1 MSIAKHKHEGME
13 RRLFEALENWF
24 LNELE
29 SDVAESAMLTR
40 LELTTDRKHL
50 NVFYAPIGDGAEEDG
65 DGVASW
71 VEDEL
76 EGLVYAMGD
85 VVEEELHGR
94 RPEIRLKLD
103 KGARNAARVESILNE
118 LHLEDGGTAE
128 DEGKDAGS

>member
-29 SDVAESAMLTR
+29 SDVSESANLTR
-40 LELTTDRKHL
+40 VELTTDRKHL
-50 NVFYAPIGDGAEEDG
+50 NVFYAPIGDGEAGDA
-65 DGVASW
+65 DGVAQW
-71 VEDEL
+71 LEDEL
-76 EGLVYAMGD
+76 ESLVYAMGD

-103 KGARNAARVESILNE
+103 RGARNAARVESILKE
-118 LHLEDGGTAE
+118 LSLDR
-128 DEGKDAGS
+128 DASTGEVNGSSD